1 MSVPHVTV
9 IAEAGVNHN
18 GRMDLALALVDA
30 AAAARA
36 DVVKFQTFS
45 AERVATRDAGMA
57 EYQKRNIGGNEPQI
71 DMLKRLEIGPREHE
85 LLIKRCR
92 ERGIAFLS
100 SPFDM
105 QSLHFLIDQ
114 LQCQTIKV
122 PSGEITNGPL
132 LFDIGRSGRR
142 AILSTGMAEPEEIA
156 TALDVL
162 AWGYLGRV
170 APTRITAVSGTRT
183 LPTAHAILKE
193 RVILLQCTTEYP
205 ASFDTINLR
214 AMSTLGTMFGLP
226 VGLSDHSEGIAVP
239 IAAAALG
246 AVVIEK
252 HITLDRALTGP
263 DHKASI
269 EPDALAR
276 MVAGIRAVEQA
287 LGSDE
292 KAPQPTELANRA
304 IARKSL
310 VAARA
315 IQSGAHIS
323 AGDLT
328 ALRPGTGVSPMEYW
342 SIVGCIAERS
352 YCAGEQIEWPST
364 LRGHGPDKRGHD
376 QHVGLSGTGSPA
388 SPTED
393 RE

>member
-1 MSVPHVTV
+1 MLTPHVTV

-18 GRMDLALALVDA
+18 GRLDLALALVDA
-30 AAAARA
+30 AAASRA

-45 AERVATRDAGMA
+45 AERVVSDGADMA
-57 EYQKRNIGGNEPQI
+57 EYQKRNVGRSEPQL
-71 DMLKRLEIGPREHE
+71 DMLKRLEIGQREHE
-85 LLIKRCR
+85 ILIERCR

-105 QSLHFLIDQ
+105 QSLHFLIER
-114 LQCQTIKV
+114 LRCPTIKI

-132 LFDIGRSGRR
+132 LFEIGRAGRR
-142 AILSTGMAEPEEIA
+142 AILSTGMAEPAEIA

-162 AWGYLGRV
+162 AWGYLGRT
-170 APTRITAVSGTRT
+170 APDRIEAVKGART
-183 LPTAHAILKE
+183 LPTASELLKD
-193 RVILLQCTTEYP
+193 RVVLLQCTTEYP

-214 AMSTLGTMFGLP
+214 AMGALRAMFGLP

-252 HITLDRALTGP
+252 HLTLDRSLTGP

-269 EPDALAR
+269 EPDELGR
-276 MVAGIRAVEQA
+276 MIAGIRAVEQA

-292 KAPQPTELANRA
+292 KTPQLMELANRA

-315 IQSGAHIS
+315 IQLGAPIRPE
-323 AGDLT
+323 DLT

-342 SIVGCIAERS
+342 SIVGRMADRSYRAGELIERPSSSGGRTSDERERS
-352 YCAGEQIEWPST
+352 
-364 LRGHGPDKRGHD
+364 
-376 QHVGLSGTGSPA
+376 
-388 SPTED
+388 
-393 RE
+393 

>member
-1 MSVPHVTV
+1 MPAPHVTV

-18 GRMDLALALVDA
+18 GRLDLALALVDA

-45 AERVATRDAGMA
+45 AERVANLSAGMA
-57 EYQKRNIGGNEPQI
+57 EYQKRNIGGDEPQME
-71 DMLKRLEIGPREHE
+71 MLKRLEIGPREHE
-85 LLIKRCR
+85 LLIERCR

-105 QSLHFLIDQ
+105 QSLNFLIER
-114 LQCQTIKV
+114 LQCPTINI

-132 LFDIGRSGRR
+132 LLEIGRAGRR
-142 AILSTGMAEPEEIA
+142 AILSTGMAELSEIA

-162 AWGYLGRV
+162 AWGYLERA
-170 APTRITAVSGTRT
+170 APTCVEAVKGTRT
-183 LPTAHAILKE
+183 LPAASALLKE
-193 RVILLQCTTEYP
+193 RVVLLQCTTEYP

-214 AMSTLGTMFGLP
+214 AMGTLGAVFGLP

-252 HITLDRALTGP
+252 HLTLDRAQAGP

-276 MVAGIRAVEQA
+276 MVAGIRAVELA

-310 VAARA
+310 VASRP
-315 IQSGAHIS
+315 IQSGAYIS
-323 AGDLT
+323 ADDLT
-328 ALRPGTGVSPMEYW
+328 ALRPGTGISPMEYW

-352 YCAGEQIEWPST
+352 YRAGELIEWPT
-364 LRGHGPDKRGHD
+364 ALRGCGPDKPGHN
-376 QHVGLSGTGSPA
+376 QHAGPSGTGSQA
-388 SPTED
+388 CPTED

>member
-1 MSVPHVTV
+1 MPTPHVTV

-18 GRMDLALALVDA
+18 GRLDLALALVDA
-30 AAAARA
+30 AAASRA

-45 AERVATRDAGMA
+45 AERVVSDGAEMA
-57 EYQKRNIGGNEPQI
+57 EYQKRNIGRSEPQL

-85 LLIKRCR
+85 ILIERCR

-105 QSLHFLIDQ
+105 QSLHFLIEQ
-114 LQCQTIKV
+114 LQCPTIKI

-132 LFDIGRSGRR
+132 LFEVGRAGRR
-142 AILSTGMAEPEEIA
+142 AILSTGMAEPAEIA

-162 AWGYLGRV
+162 AWGYLGRA
-170 APTRITAVSGTRT
+170 APDRIEAVKGARA
-183 LPTAHAILKE
+183 LPTAFELLQD
-193 RVILLQCTTEYP
+193 RVVLLQCTTEYP

-214 AMSTLGTMFGLP
+214 AMGTLRAMFGLP
-226 VGLSDHSEGIAVP
+226 VGLSDHSEGIVVP

-252 HITLDRALTGP
+252 HLTLDRSLAGP
-263 DHKASI
+263 DHRASI
-269 EPDALAR
+269 EPDDLGR
-276 MVAGIRAVEQA
+276 MVAGIRIVEQA

-292 KAPQPTELANRA
+292 KAPQLTELANRA

-315 IQSGAHIS
+315 IQLGAPIQPE
-323 AGDLT
+323 DLT

-342 SIVGCIAERS
+342 SIVGRIADRS
-352 YCAGEQIEWPST
+352 YRAGELIERPSS
-364 LRGHGPDKRGHD
+364 
-376 QHVGLSGTGSPA
+376 SGAVA
-388 SPTED
+388 SKSVRDSSLGCPIED
-393 RE
+393 SE